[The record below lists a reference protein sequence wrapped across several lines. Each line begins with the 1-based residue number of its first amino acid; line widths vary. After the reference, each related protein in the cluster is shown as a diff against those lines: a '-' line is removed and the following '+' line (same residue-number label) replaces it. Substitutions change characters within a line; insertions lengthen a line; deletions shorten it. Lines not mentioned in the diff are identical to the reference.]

1 MGVQINHYDM
11 PETDFNQLGDKYP
24 KGHYRSRNTTV
35 WFNVII
41 EEMDLELTWF
51 LERTLGDDSEE

>member
-11 PETDFNQLGDKYP
+11 PATDFHQLGDKYP
-24 KGHYRSRNTTV
+24 EGHYRSRYNTV
-35 WFNVII
+35 WFNVEI

-51 LERTLGDDSEE
+51 RERMIGDESEE